1 MIIGRRPLRQWV
13 QLLLYTDST
22 TKGGVASPLLQLA
35 ATRGRV
41 MERLAEAL
49 WRGDDQ
55 RAEQAFMVG
64 ILSLMP
70 TAFGVGFADI
80 LPALPLPFEI
90 ERALVAQEGALG
102 ELLAGVE
109 SLESDPP
116 DARHL
121 PGDLDSATVNRLLV
135 DAMAWA
141 NRID

>member
-1 MIIGRRPLRQWV
+1 
-13 QLLLYTDST
+13 
-22 TKGGVASPLLQLA
+22 
-35 ATRGRV
+35 

-49 WRGDDQ
+49 WRGDEQ
-55 RAEQAFMVG
+55 RAEHAFMVG

-116 DARHL
+116 DARRL
-121 PGDLDSATVNRLLV
+121 PGHLDGTTVTRLLV
-135 DAMAWA
+135 DAMSWA